1 MTEEIEWRDVKGFEG
16 FYQVSNTGRV
26 RSLDRHNGVRV
37 FTGRELNPCKNNEG
51 NPIVSMRGLTKRSI
65 VVNQLV
71 AQTFLPSIAGCRKSR
86 HIDGDRTNNHVNNL
100 EWVVYKRRQ
109 PKGRGRKLNRA
120 KVAEIRALIDKGMNL
135 TQIADSYQVDIS
147 MISRIKSNK
156 AWKDNHQDQPTPT
169 PLTPGVNR

>member
-16 FYQVSNTGRV
+16 SYQVSNTGRV
-26 RSLDRHNGVRV
+26 RSLDRHNGVRI
-37 FTGRELNPCKNNEG
+37 FKGRELSPHKNNEG
-51 NPIVSMRGLTKRSI
+51 YLLVSMRALTKSDI

-71 AQTFLPSIAGCRKSR
+71 AQAFLPAIAGSRKVR

-100 EWVVYKRRQ
+100 ERVVRKIK
-109 PKGRGRKLNRA
+109 PLKERGRKLNYA
-120 KVAEIRALIDKGMNL
+120 KVAEIRASIDKGMNL

-156 AWKDNHQDQPTPT
+156 AWKDNHQNQPKLT
-169 PLTPGVNR
+169 PLTPGANR